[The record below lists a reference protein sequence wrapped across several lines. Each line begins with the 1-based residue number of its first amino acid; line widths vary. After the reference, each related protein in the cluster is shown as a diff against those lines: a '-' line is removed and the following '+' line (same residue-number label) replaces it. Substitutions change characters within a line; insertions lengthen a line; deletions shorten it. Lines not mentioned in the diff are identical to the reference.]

1 VLDIAAAG
9 GVQWIAS
16 TVVHAELAR
25 NPDPRR
31 RADSLLLLNMA
42 PESVQPTPAT
52 LRRALDLQAD
62 GYGNFDALHLAI
74 AEEFGAT
81 HLLTVDDLFLQKAA
95 RRPGNPL
102 PAMENPVDWIR
113 RRRPWL
119 LIP

>member
-1 VLDIAAAG
+1 VH
-9 GVQWIAS
+9 WIAS
-16 TVVHAELAR
+16 TILRTELAR

-31 RADSLLLLNMA
+31 RADSLLLLDMA
-42 PESVQPTPAT
+42 HESAHPTRST
-52 LRRALDLQAD
+52 LRRALDLQVK

-81 HLLTVDDLFLQKAA
+81 HLLTVDDRFLQKASG
-95 RRPGNPL
+95 RPGNPL
-102 PAMENPVDWIR
+102 PAVENPVDWIR